1 MQLLIK
7 IKEFL
12 NNGRIKERI
21 REKKRGN
28 EVRKEEGRL
37 SYYAVNKLETNQ
49 TGNTRPR
56 TRLLLSSIQKNEK
69 LLGDISSNDVGPV
82 EL

>member
-1 MQLLIK
+1 MQLLRK

-28 EVRKEEGRL
+28 EVRKEGRL
-37 SYYAVNKLETNQ
+37 SYYAVNKLEMNQ
-49 TGNTRPR
+49 TGNKRPLK
-56 TRLLLSSIQKNEK
+56 RLLLSSIQKK
-69 LLGDISSNDVGPV
+69 
-82 EL
+82 

>member
-37 SYYAVNKLETNQ
+37 SYNAVNKLETNQ

-69 LLGDISSNDVGPV
+69 LLGNISSNDVGPV

>member
-37 SYYAVNKLETNQ
+37 SYYAFNKLETNQ
-49 TGNTRPR
+49 TGNTRPC

-69 LLGDISSNDVGPV
+69 LLGNISSNDVGPV

>member
-1 MQLLIK
+1 MQLLRK

-28 EVRKEEGRL
+28 EVRKEGRL
-37 SYYAVNKLETNQ
+37 SYYAVNKLEMNQ
-49 TGNTRPR
+49 TGNKRPLI
-56 TRLLLSSIQKNEK
+56 RLLLSSIQKK
-69 LLGDISSNDVGPV
+69 
-82 EL
+82 